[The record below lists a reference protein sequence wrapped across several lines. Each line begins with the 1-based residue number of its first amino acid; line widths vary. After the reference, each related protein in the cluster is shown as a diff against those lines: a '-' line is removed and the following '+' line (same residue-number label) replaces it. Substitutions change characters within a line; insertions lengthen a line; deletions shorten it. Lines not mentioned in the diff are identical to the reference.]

1 MPKTNTPLSAEE
13 RFKERLEEALRARNK
28 LIAELNSAA
37 RVENTRRREAED
49 RLRKAQKDLKEA
61 QAEITRLS
69 RRHETANQK
78 IGILNEEILRLKASL
93 NNGLTQPQLQRALEE
108 NERELKHARAT
119 ISGLTQ
125 SAKRLK
131 AELARCRGEKEEMG
145 LIYKRTIPECEKA
158 AEWLDGLARCI
169 RTCQNLASPEPQ
181 EPEE

>member
-13 RFKERLEEALRARNK
+13 LQIGHLEEALRARNR
-28 LIAELNSAA
+28 LIAELNTAA

-49 RLRKAQKDLKEA
+49 RLRKAQKELKDA
-61 QAEITRLS
+61 QSEITRLS

-78 IGILNEEILRLKASL
+78 IGRLNEEILKLQSRLKETM
-93 NNGLTQPQLQRALEE
+93 TQPQLQRALEE

-158 AEWLDGLARCI
+158 AEWLEGLARCI